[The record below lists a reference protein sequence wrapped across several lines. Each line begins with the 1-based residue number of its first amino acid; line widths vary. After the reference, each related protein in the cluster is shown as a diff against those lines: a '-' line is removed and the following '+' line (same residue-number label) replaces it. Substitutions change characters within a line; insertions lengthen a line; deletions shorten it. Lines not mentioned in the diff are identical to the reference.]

1 MPLLVLGG
9 LIAGAVHAVS
19 GPDHVA
25 AVLPLAAESPERG
38 ARIGLSWATGHGL
51 GTVLL
56 AAFATTLRHVLDLPT
71 LGAHAE
77 TLVGVLLVATG
88 LWTLLRPHSH
98 RPATTFGAAA
108 GIGTVHGAAGGAH
121 LVVAGSALALPLAS
135 SALWLGGFV
144 VGAGL
149 AMATVG
155 YGLQLAGPRLTPA
168 WTERLRIGSGAL
180 AVVVGVV
187 WAGSQLVG

>member
-1 MPLLVLGG
+1 MLMLVLTG
-9 LIAGAVHAVS
+9 LVAGAVHAVS

-25 AVLPLAAESPERG
+25 AVLPLATESPDRG
-38 ARIGLSWATGHGL
+38 GRIGLSWATGHGL

-77 TLVGVLLVATG
+77 TLVGVLLVVTG
-88 LWTLLRPHSH
+88 LWTLFRPHTH
-98 RPATTFGAAA
+98 RPAATLGAAA

-144 VGAGL
+144 LGAAV
-149 AMATVG
+149 AMSAVG
-155 YGLQLAGPRLTPA
+155 YGLQLAGPRLKPG
-168 WTERLRIGSGAL
+168 WMDRLRIGSGVL

-187 WAGSQLVG
+187 WAGSQLLG